1 MRARKITDRVSWL
14 GAIDWNRRLFDALIP
29 LPEGTSYNA
38 YLVRGSEKTVIIDSV
53 DESMENYLL
62 TQLADVDHIDYI
74 ICQHAEQD
82 HSGSIPALMKRY
94 PKATVICSQRA
105 KEMIVEHLHVDPEK
119 IQTVADGESIN
130 LGDCSLR
137 FISTPW
143 VHWPETMCT
152 YLEEEQILFS
162 CDFFGSHLATTNL
175 YAGDNLL
182 VLHDAKRYYA
192 EIMMPFRKQIQN
204 NLKKLDQLDIK
215 LIAPSHGPLFD
226 KPEVIIN
233 SYKRWSSNEVE
244 NRVVIPYI
252 SMHGSTKIMVE
263 YLLHA
268 LVDLGIEVQP
278 FDLTVAD
285 LGDLAIS
292 LVDAAT
298 MVIGT
303 PTVNVGPHPH
313 VVGAVYLANSL
324 KPKTRF
330 TAVIGSYGWGNKTV
344 DQISAMIPNIKAEML
359 GSFLCKG
366 LPRDMDMKELDNLAQ
381 TISQKH
387 REIFDF

>member
-38 YLVRGSEKTVIIDSV
+38 YLVQGSEKTVIIDSV
-53 DESMENYLL
+53 DESMENHLL
-62 TQLADVDHIDYI
+62 TQLADVKHVDYI
-74 ICQHAEQD
+74 ICQHVEQD
-82 HSGSIPALMKRY
+82 HSGSIPTLMKRY
-94 PKATVICSQRA
+94 PKAILICSQRA
-105 KEMIVEHLHVDPEK
+105 KEMIVEHLHVDPES

-162 CDFFGSHLATTNL
+162 CDFFGSHLATTDL

-192 EIMMPFRKQIQN
+192 EIMMPFRKQIQK
-204 NLKKLDQLDIK
+204 NLKKLDEIDIK

-233 SYKRWSSNEVE
+233 SYKKWSSDEVE

-252 SMHGSTKIMVE
+252 SMHGSTQLMVE
-263 YLLHA
+263 YLVHA
-268 LVDLGIEVQP
+268 LVDLGIEAQP

-303 PTVNVGPHPH
+303 PTVNSGPHPH

-324 KPKTRF
+324 KPKTRY
-330 TAVIGSYGWGNKTV
+330 TAIIGSYGWGGKAV
-344 DQISAMIPNIKAEML
+344 DQISAMIPNIKAETL

-366 LPRDMDMKELDNLAQ
+366 LPREMDMKEIDDLAQ

-387 REIFDF
+387 KEIFDF